1 MTIHKF
7 KIGQT
12 VYLISFRNENAPGGT
27 YVVIKRM
34 PEHNGEYEYQVRSSY
49 EQYQRVVRES
59 QLRARHNSQPVEV
72 VDSGE
77 KR

>member
-1 MTIHKF
+1 MTNHKF

-12 VYLISFRNENAPGGT
+12 VHLISFHTENAPGGT

-34 PEHNGEYEYQVRSSY
+34 PEQNGEYEYQVRSSY

-59 QLRARHNSQPVEV
+59 QLRAVP
-72 VDSGE
+72 
-77 KR
+77 

>member
-12 VYLISFRNENAPGGT
+12 VYLISFRGENARGGT

-49 EQYQRVVRES
+49 EQHQRVVRES
-59 QLRARHNSQPVEV
+59 QLRAAP
-72 VDSGE
+72 
-77 KR
+77 

>member
-1 MTIHKF
+1 MTNHKY

-12 VYLISFRNENAPGGT
+12 VYLISFRAENAPGGT

-49 EQYQRVVRES
+49 EQCQRVVRES
-59 QLRARHNSQPVEV
+59 QLRAMP
-72 VDSGE
+72 
-77 KR
+77 

>member
-1 MTIHKF
+1 VGWCAMTNHKY

-12 VYLISFRNENAPGGT
+12 VYLISFRTEDAPRGA

-59 QLRARHNSQPVEV
+59 QLRPTL
-72 VDSGE
+72 
-77 KR
+77 

>member
-7 KIGQT
+7 KMGQT
-12 VYLISFRNENAPGGT
+12 VYPISFRNENAPGGA

-49 EQYQRVVRES
+49 EQDQRVVRES
-59 QLRARHNSQPVEV
+59 QLRAAP
-72 VDSGE
+72 
-77 KR
+77 

>member
-1 MTIHKF
+1 MGCAMTIHKF

-12 VYLISFRNENAPGGT
+12 VYLISFRNDNAPGGT

-59 QLRARHNSQPVEV
+59 QIRAAP
-72 VDSGE
+72 
-77 KR
+77 

>member
-12 VYLISFRNENAPGGT
+12 VHLISFRNENAPGGS

-34 PEHNGEYEYQVRSSY
+34 PEHDGEYEYQVRSSY
-49 EQYQRVVRES
+49 EQYQRVVR
-59 QLRARHNSQPVEV
+59 
-72 VDSGE
+72 
-77 KR
+77 